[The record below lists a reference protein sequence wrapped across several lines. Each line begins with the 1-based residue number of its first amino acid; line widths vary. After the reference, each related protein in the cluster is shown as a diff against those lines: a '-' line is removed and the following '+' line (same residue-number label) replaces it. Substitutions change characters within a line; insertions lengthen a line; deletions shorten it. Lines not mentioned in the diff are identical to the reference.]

1 MKSNKVY
8 TLLDESNKEAY
19 EKNIKIITCLNELKA
34 IIEKSNDE
42 PFEIN
47 KDDKYESEIIIRN
60 SVDYLEESI
69 YDITNFELI
78 NIRLFKLLFIPRG
91 YLKYDDLDEKI
102 KDYQLLLKFLKNEL
116 EVEEKTK
123 YIDKVIKIK
132 KIIGWNKLLKSEYIF
147 YSNLGL
153 IIAIALK
160 FSKSMVDKSDFL
172 IFILK
177 KKHLNNFEIKF
188 DLIIIHLRK

>member
-47 KDDKYESEIIIRN
+47 KDDKYESEIIIKN
-60 SVDYLEESI
+60 IVDYLEESI

-102 KDYQLLLKFLKNEL
+102 KDYQLVLKFLKNEL

-132 KIIGWNKLLKSEYIF
+132 KLLVGINY
-147 YSNLGL
+147 
-153 IIAIALK
+153 
-160 FSKSMVDKSDFL
+160 
-172 IFILK
+172 
-177 KKHLNNFEIKF
+177 
-188 DLIIIHLRK
+188 